1 MNTNKNE
8 PFAKHAAGQ
17 ITVPATVR
25 SCLFRYRVRP
35 VSHAGSP
42 QKAQESQIEFLE
54 PVEGC
59 LADVITQGPHALV
72 VSHRSALFVFLCLLW
87 PFVFIRVHSWFAFID
102 DRLFSSN
109 ELPGRARAGLP
120 VTGMG

>member
-8 PFAKHAAGQ
+8 PFSKLVAGQ
-17 ITVPATVR
+17 ILVPATVR

-42 QKAQESQIEFLE
+42 QKAQESQNKFLE
-54 PVEGC
+54 QVEGR
-59 LADVITQGPHALV
+59 LADPITKGPHALV

-102 DRLFSSN
+102 DRSFHS
-109 ELPGRARAGLP
+109 E
-120 VTGMG
+120 

>member
-8 PFAKHAAGQ
+8 PFAKLAAGQ
-17 ITVPATVR
+17 IIVPATVR

-42 QKAQESQIEFLE
+42 QKAQESQIKFLE

-59 LADVITQGPHALV
+59 LADVITPGPYALV
-72 VSHRSALFVFLCLLW
+72 VSHRSALFV
-87 PFVFIRVHSWFAFID
+87 PFVAICVYSCSFVV
-102 DRLFSSN
+102 RLYWRSVVSSN
-109 ELPGRARAGLP
+109 ELPGRAGAVLA
-120 VTGMG
+120 